1 MYIVFKGSR
10 PAGNKKF
17 STYERARQ
25 HARKLARKNPDWP
38 LFRLIEARGY
48 NPALNEFGYSV
59 RKVATCA

>member
-1 MYIVFKGSR
+1 MYIVFKNSR

-25 HARKLARKNPDWP
+25 YARKLARKQPDWV
-38 LFRLIEARGY
+38 LFQSFEHKGY

-59 RKVATCA
+59 RKV